1 MQKFLH
7 LWYASGVHLMLLY
20 IEGSFTQ
27 KEFREGARGSNVFD
41 KRSRLNIGRER

>member
-7 LWYASGVHLMLLY
+7 LWYASSVHLMLLY

-27 KEFREGARGSNVFD
+27 KEFREGARG
-41 KRSRLNIGRER
+41 REATFLTNGQD